1 VRRARQ
7 WRDALSAGRE
17 SVVDVMHLPSD
28 DPSLDCNGN
37 GICDA
42 GDLLASTS
50 EDCDGDGVVGVNDL
64 LRIINAWG
72 SCV

>member
-1 VRRARQ
+1 
-7 WRDALSAGRE
+7 
-17 SVVDVMHLPSD
+17 VVDVMHLPSD